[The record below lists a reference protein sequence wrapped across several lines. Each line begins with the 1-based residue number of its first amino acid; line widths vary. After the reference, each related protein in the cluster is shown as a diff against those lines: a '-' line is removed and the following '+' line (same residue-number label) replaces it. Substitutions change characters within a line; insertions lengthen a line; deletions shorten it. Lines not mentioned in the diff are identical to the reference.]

1 MVIMVNIMVIMVNI
15 LVLKENKFNIY
26 KIFLYYY
33 YIINKKMSNK
43 KISKRMKKGGK
54 ILGIGRDG
62 CVIDPPILCSTN
74 SNKSD
79 YTNQVSK
86 VIDVHNANS
95 RQIAEFVNEFV
106 SGNIFRK
113 FDPKGE
119 NFLPGLEMCYKK
131 QHELSPEQKKDTKSC
146 NYNDHPFKS
155 LYINIL
161 LKKGFSFQK
170 TTATLSSD
178 DFLKSL
184 AYILLGVKACVED
197 LNILLL
203 DIKAD
208 NLLYSEDK
216 DGKFPVFIDFS
227 NDFVITDQ
235 QRLMNFLTGFNQ
247 YYDTW
252 TLEMMVC
259 FIGVMNGRK
268 NTKGIKDLKKAI
280 FDYRGIDLNTKDN
293 KIYMNSITKNIFSGV
308 LLSRSKSITQKNNLN
323 MFKEKQMCYA
333 IGRVYSTAYDSK
345 VRKVPSFKNKK
356 IEYILDH
363 LQEESYHRRF
373 MVDDALFYIQKEIKL
388 NGRKNFLIKSK
399 SRIVPSV
406 SRSRMSGLNSLI
418 DDVNFDSLYDSPI
431 SQLVQV
437 PSIKSKKIKKVKKSI
452 SYNLKDI
459 TPKKLKKMKKTSL
472 IKILRKYKKKNCK
485 KITGLNKN
493 EMIDRILL
501 FQPKLSKKDFE
512 SHSILTIKRILK
524 THIDTKCKV
533 KQGDKKKVLHD
544 FIFKNIV

>member
-1 MVIMVNIMVIMVNI
+1 MSKNKH
-15 LVLKENKFNIY
+15 LKK
-26 KIFLYYY
+26 
-33 YIINKKMSNK
+33 INKNK
-43 KISKRMKKGGK
+43 GLKKGGK
-54 ILGIGRDG
+54 ILGVGRDG

-86 VIDVHNANS
+86 VIDIHNADS
-95 RQIAEFVNEFV
+95 RSVEEFVNEFI
-106 SGNIFRK
+106 SGDLFRQ

-131 QHELSPEQKKDTKSC
+131 QHELTAEQKEDMRDCK
-146 NYNDHPFKS
+146 YNDHPFRS

-170 TTATLSSD
+170 TTATLNSD

-184 AYILLGVKACVED
+184 AYILLGVQMCVND
-197 LNILLL
+197 LGILLL

-235 QRLMNFLTGFNQ
+235 SRLVSFLSSFNQ

-252 TLEMMVC
+252 TLEMMIF
-259 FIGVMNGRK
+259 FIQVMVGKK
-268 NTKGIKDLKKAI
+268 NKKGIKSLKKDI
-280 FDYRGIDLNTKDN
+280 LNQRGIDLDDPANKKYMKDITKD
-293 KIYMNSITKNIFSGV
+293 ILKNIV
-308 LLSRSKSITQKNNLN
+308 LSNSKSAKHKKDIN

-333 IGRVYSTAYDSK
+333 IGRVYMNAYQKKISK
-345 VRKVPSFKNKK
+345 TPSFKNKK
-356 IEYILDH
+356 IEYILDN
-363 LQEESYHRRF
+363 LQTESYHHRF
-373 MVDDALFYIQKEIKL
+373 MAEDALYYIQKLVPL

-399 SRIVPSV
+399 SRVRASISS
-406 SRSRMSGLNSLI
+406 SRLSGLDSMMRSLNLSQTPSTLNI
-418 DDVNFDSLYDSPI
+418 QSLP
-431 SQLVQV
+431 SQLVRT
-437 PSIKSKKIKKVKKSI
+437 PTPTPTPPGPPGLPPKPWLNKKNLKKNKKAKSKSI

-459 TPKKLKKMKKTSL
+459 TPRKLKKMKKPAL
-472 IKILRKYKKKNCK
+472 VQILKKYKKKNCK
-485 KITGLNKN
+485 KISGLKKA
-493 EMIDRILL
+493 EIIDRIKL
-501 FQPKLSKKDFE
+501 FQPKLSKKDLK
-512 SHSILTIKRILK
+512 SHSLLTLKRILK

-544 FIFKNIV
+544 FILKNIV